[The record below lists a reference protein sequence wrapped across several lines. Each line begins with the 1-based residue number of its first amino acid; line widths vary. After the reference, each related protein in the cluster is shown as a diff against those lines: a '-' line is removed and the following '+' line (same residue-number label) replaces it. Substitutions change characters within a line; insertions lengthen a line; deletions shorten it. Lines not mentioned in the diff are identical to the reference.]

1 MSSGIGSA
9 GRARTLRTY
18 GRTRVAVE
26 VIPAEIEGVLGTG
39 GTADAMGLT
48 DVDGEVVNDTAAI
61 GTAAGGPGTAVKE
74 VTISNALSSGS
85 VRFIPT
91 DDLAWA
97 PVATSPYHGSV

>member
-1 MSSGIGSA
+1 MSLGIGSA

-18 GRTRVAVE
+18 DRTRVAVE
-26 VIPAEIEGVLGTG
+26 VIPAEIVGVLGTG

-48 DVDGEVVNDTAAI
+48 DVDGEVINGTAAI
-61 GTAAGGPGTAVKE
+61 GTAAGGPGTAVKKA
-74 VTISNALSSGS
+74 TISNALSSGS